1 MVEGSW
7 FEHSVSEL
15 WVCLSTEGAR
25 NVSLSWL
32 SPFREW
38 DTLYM
43 TSIAKFT
50 HIKLYLTL

>member
-38 DTLYM
+38 GTLYM
-43 TSIAKFT
+43 TSIVKFT